1 MKPEMDVGTN
11 QKAFQINLDT
21 KRYGTFAE
29 IGAGQEV
36 ARRFFQVGGAAGTI
50 AKTMSAYDVT
60 FSDAIY
66 GPADRYVSRK
76 RLQTMLD
83 HEYNLLL
90 ERLDAKLGGERTF
103 FCFADTVAARSFKQ
117 HNESHGWLGVR
128 FQTQPRSEPSQI
140 IIHVRMLDEANVDQ
154 QEALGVI
161 GVNLLYGA
169 FYHSQPERLIS
180 SLQENLAPGRIEVDM
195 IKFSGPA
202 FHHVDNR
209 LMSLQLVSQG
219 LTNAVMFTA
228 DGETVQP
235 AEVFYKKAILV
246 ERGSFR
252 PVTYATNDMLDGAL
266 RQFLKESGCS
276 QKELV
281 VLMEMTLENLLSEG
295 QLDHADFLARVDI
308 LGALGRTVLIS
319 KFGEY
324 YRLAG
329 YLSRYTDKMVG
340 LVMGVPSVMEI
351 FEEKYYLNLEGGI
364 LEALGRMFK
373 SGLKLYVYPMID
385 EARGKVVKATE
396 LEVASNL
403 RSLYRYLIDNQFIR
417 EIDAYHPEYLRIY
430 PPDVLAKL
438 QANDESWEKMVPPE
452 VAQIIKELE
461 FFGYQAPVAA

>member
-1 MKPEMDVGTN
+1 MKAEMDIGTDK
-11 QKAFQINLDT
+11 KALQINLDA
-21 KRYGTFAE
+21 KKYGTFAE

-36 ARRFFQVGGAAGTI
+36 ARRFFHVGGAAGTI

-66 GPADRYVSRK
+66 GPTDRYVSRV

-90 ERLDAKLGGERTF
+90 ERLNAKLGGERTF
-103 FCFADTVAARSFKQ
+103 FVFADTVAARSFKQ

-128 FQTQPRSEPSQI
+128 FQAEKHGEPSQI
-140 IIHVRMLDEANVDQ
+140 IIHVRMLDETNVDQ

-169 FYHSQPERLIS
+169 FYYAEPEKLIS
-180 SLQENLAPGRIEVDM
+180 SLQENLAPGGIEVDM

-202 FHHVDNR
+202 FSKIDNR

-219 LTNAVMFTA
+219 LTNAVMFRA

-252 PVTYATNDMLDGAL
+252 PVTYATNDMLNGA
-266 RQFLKESGCS
+266 RRVFLAQSGWS
-276 QKELV
+276 EKDLV
-281 VLMEMTLENLLSEG
+281 VLMEMTLENLLAEG
-295 QLDHADFLARVDI
+295 QLNHADFLARVDI

-319 KFGEY
+319 RFGEY

-329 YLSRYTDKMVG
+329 YLSRYTNRMIG
-340 LVMGVPSVMEI
+340 LVMGVPSLMEI
-351 FEEKYYLNLEGGI
+351 FDEKYYLNLEGGI

-373 SGLKLYVYPMID
+373 AGLKLYVYPMVD
-385 EARGKVVKATE
+385 EATGKIITATQ
-396 LEVASNL
+396 LEVAPNL
-403 RSLYRYLIDNQFIR
+403 RSLFHYLIDNQFIE
-417 EIDAYHPEYLRIY
+417 EISHYHSEYLRIY
-430 PPDVLAKL
+430 PAAALAKL
-438 QANDESWEKMVPPE
+438 QSGDSGWERMVPPE
-452 VAQIIKELE
+452 VVQIIKERE
-461 FFGYQAPVAA
+461 FFGYRAPVAA

>member
-1 MKPEMDVGTN
+1 MNPEMEIGTDR
-11 QKAFQINLDT
+11 KALQINLDAN
-21 KRYGTFAE
+21 KYGTFAE

-36 ARRFFQVGGAAGTI
+36 ARRFFHVGAAAGTI
-50 AKTMSAYDVT
+50 AKTMSAYDMT

-66 GPADRYVSRK
+66 GPTDRYVSRV

-83 HEYNLLL
+83 HEYDLLVK
-90 ERLDAKLGGERTF
+90 RLDTKLAAEKTF
-103 FCFADTVAARSFKQ
+103 FVFADTVAARSFKQ

-128 FQTQPRSEPSQI
+128 FQAEKRGDPSQI

-169 FYHSQPERLIS
+169 FYYHQPEKLIS
-180 SLQENLAPGRIEVDM
+180 SLQENLSPGRIEVDM
-195 IKFSGPA
+195 IKFSGPT
-202 FHHVDNR
+202 FHGVDNR

-219 LTNAVMFTA
+219 LTNAVMFKA

-235 AEVFYKKAILV
+235 AEVFYKRAILV

-252 PVTYATNDMLDGAL
+252 PVTYATNDMLDGA
-266 RQFLKESGCS
+266 RRAFLAQSACSESD
-276 QKELV
+276 LV
-281 VLMEMTLENLLSEG
+281 VLMEMTLENLLAEG
-295 QLDHADFLARVDI
+295 ELNHADFLARVDI

-329 YLSRYTDKMVG
+329 YLSRYTNKMIG
-340 LVMGVPSVMEI
+340 LVMGVPSLMEI

-373 SGLKLYVYPMID
+373 GGLKLYVYPMID
-385 EARGKVVKATE
+385 EATGKIVSAKQVK
-396 LEVASNL
+396 VAPNL
-403 RSLYRYLIDNQFIR
+403 RSLFQYLIDNQYIE
-417 EIDAYHPEYLRIY
+417 EITDYHRDYLRIH
-430 PPDVLAKL
+430 PPEALAKL
-438 QANDESWEKMVPPE
+438 QAGDSAWEQMVPPE
-452 VAQIIKELE
+452 VVQIIKERE
-461 FFGYQAPVAA
+461 FFGYRACIAA